1 MVFVHASS
9 SLIWCVLLFW
19 RFMVF
24 YKKKIVLTSRYSLL
38 LGTPSVRAFTV
49 PRCIKTFLLY
59 VYTYQRWRRKPWTTL
74 KYSIIAWIVRH
85 SFSFFVFFFYFS
97 IASNKMD
104 LANRWDQLNSIQLST
119 TQSAISATY
128 THIRISWRIDGF
140 LDAFYI
146 PVKLCTCQDFLLLA
160 GYSAWCA
167 NTFTVGGRRWI
178 QLEDDTNCERN
189 GMKHTHTETIKLIIP
204 SVH

>member
-1 MVFVHASS
+1 MHKNVFIIRIYVSEVAPKTVNNSEIFHN
-9 SLIWCVLLFW
+9 
-19 RFMVF
+19 
-24 YKKKIVLTSRYSLL
+24 
-38 LGTPSVRAFTV
+38 SVNRS
-49 PRCIKTFLLY
+49 PL
-59 VYTYQRWRRKPWTTL
+59 
-74 KYSIIAWIVRH
+74 
-85 SFSFFVFFFYFS
+85 FFVFCFFFYFS